1 MQSLKIRVV
10 NKMKIALLPNLTREK
25 SLEVT
30 VDICKWL
37 DKYGAD
43 YACLDSYKRSFKS
56 VQNMKYM
63 FFTDL
68 ISWCDV
74 VISVGGDGSMLN
86 AAKNTVDYGKPIL
99 CINAGRLA
107 FMAGLESNELSLLKN
122 LIDGN
127 YTIDKRMLLD
137 VKVIRNGIVISEDHC
152 INDVVLA
159 RGAMLKITDI
169 DVDCDG
175 KRINAYR
182 ADGIIVATPTGS
194 SAYSL
199 SAGGPVINPSMEAIV
214 VTPIC
219 AQSVFSRPIVF
230 SADNKIEIYSDKCS
244 MNKDLYLAFDGEK
257 SQNIGSDD
265 IISITKSDKYAQF
278 IRIKNDA
285 FFEILNK
292 KLTGGGIVK

>member
-1 MQSLKIRVV
+1 M
-10 NKMKIALLPNLTREK
+10 NDMKIALLPNLTRDRAQ
-25 SLEVT
+25 EVT
-30 VDICKWL
+30 IDICKWL
-37 DKYGAD
+37 DEYGAE
-43 YACLDSYKRSFKS
+43 YACLDGYKKPFES
-56 VQNMKYM
+56 VENMKYM

-86 AAKNTVDYGKPIL
+86 AAKNTVDYEKPIL

-107 FMAGLESNELSLLKN
+107 FMAGLESNELSLLKE

-127 YTIDKRMLLD
+127 YYIDKRMLLD
-137 VKVIRNGIVISEDHC
+137 VKVIRDGIVINQDHC

-159 RGAMLKITDI
+159 RGATLKITDI
-169 DVDCDG
+169 DIDCDG
-175 KRINAYR
+175 KRINTYR

-199 SAGGPVINPSMEAIV
+199 SAGGPVINPSIEAIV

-219 AQSVFSRPIVF
+219 PQSLFARSIVF
-230 SADNKIEIYSDKCS
+230 SAENKIDIYSDKAAKNS
-244 MNKDLYLAFDGEK
+244 DLYLALDGEK
-257 SQNIGSDD
+257 SQNIGAGDV
-265 IISITKSDKYAQF
+265 ISITKSEKYAKF
-278 IRIKNDA
+278 IRIKNEA

-292 KLTGGGIVK
+292 KLAGREGGSI

>member
-1 MQSLKIRVV
+1 
-10 NKMKIALLPNLTREK
+10 MKIALLPNLTREK
-25 SLEVT
+25 AAEVT
-30 VDICKWL
+30 LDICKWL
-37 DKYGAD
+37 DKYGAE
-43 YACLDSYKRSFKS
+43 YACLDDNKDKLSTPK
-56 VQNMKYM
+56 NMKFM
-63 FFTDL
+63 FFSDL
-68 ISWCDV
+68 INWCDV
-74 VISVGGDGSMLN
+74 VISIGGDGSMLN

-107 FMAGLESNELSLLKN
+107 FMAGLESDELSLLKN

-127 YTIDKRMLLD
+127 YRIDKRMLLD
-137 VKVIRNGIVISEDHC
+137 VKVIRNGIVISQEHC

-175 KRINAYR
+175 KRINNYR

-199 SAGGPVINPSMEAIV
+199 SAGGPVINPSIEAIV

-230 SADNKIEIYSDKCS
+230 SAENKIEIYSDKKS
-244 MNKDLYLAFDGEK
+244 LNKDLYLAFDGEK
-257 SQNIGSDD
+257 SQTIGRHDV
-265 IISITKSDKYAQF
+265 IQITKSDKYAQF
-278 IRIKNDA
+278 IRIKNDE
-285 FFEILNK
+285 FFETLTK
-292 KLTGGGIVK
+292 KLALGGVDKK